1 MEMEPDEPGRDAG
14 VVGEGGRDGLTHE
27 RLGVGAGG
35 VVEPHL
41 QLRQARRRQQQAH
54 GGGQRHRACQAAAHL
69 HPESSIWPCQ
79 RHCIRQSLSWLLNH
93 TIDYEQAL
101 VSLDGCDSIY
111 REAPCLFSK
120 NAAGRLS

>member
-54 GGGQRHRACQAAAHL
+54 GGGERHRACQAAAHPH
-69 HPESSIWPCQ
+69 HPD
-79 RHCIRQSLSWLLNH
+79 LDL
-93 TIDYEQAL
+93 AL
-101 VSLDGCDSIY
+101 PTALYTSEPILIAQPNRWHLFRSMVVIAFI
-111 REAPCLFSK
+111 EKHPVCL
-120 NAAGRLS
+120 ARMQLAG

>member
-1 MEMEPDEPGRDAG
+1 MEPDEPGRDAG

-54 GGGQRHRACQAAAHL
+54 GGGERHRACQAAAHPH
-69 HPESSIWPCQ
+69 HPDLDLALPE
-79 RHCIRQSLSWLLNH
+79 RHC
-93 TIDYEQAL
+93 T
-101 VSLDGCDSIY
+101 
-111 REAPCLFSK
+111 SK
-120 NAAGRLS
+120 PIQIAQPHD